1 MPRKPAPRVVKRK
14 APSKGDL
21 DSDALLRLVWEIPRF
36 WRLAMD
42 RRLKPLGL
50 SEAKWRTVL
59 HLSRGPADIS
69 QAELASRMNI
79 EAPTMARLL
88 DRLAADGWVERRAAV
103 NDRRI
108 KTIHLLAKASSVI
121 REINRTMNATRH
133 DVLSGISPTQLRACL
148 KTLQH
153 IHSRAELASR
163 VE

>member
-1 MPRKPAPRVVKRK
+1 MPRKPVKPK
-14 APSKGDL
+14 VQSKDDL
-21 DSDALLRLVWEIPRF
+21 NSDALLRLVWEIPRF

-69 QAELASRMNI
+69 QAELAGRMSI

-88 DRLAADGWVERRAAV
+88 DRLAADGWIERRAAAH
-103 NDRRI
+103 DRRI
-108 KTIHLLAKASSVI
+108 KTIHLLAKASGVI
-121 REINRTMNATRH
+121 REIDRTMNATR
-133 DVLSGISPTQLRACL
+133 DEVLAGISKSELRACL

-153 IHSRAELASR
+153 IHSRAELAAQI
-163 VE
+163 ET